1 MMTKKNSA
9 FTVNGNL
16 NGIFAKK
23 QQEAKKSGGM
33 PLLKALEVV
42 TRNMQISGYRP
53 RAIRDYTLHVKHF
66 AAITG
71 AG

>member
-1 MMTKKNSA
+1 MTKKNSA

-23 QQEAKKSGGM
+23 QEGSKKSGGM